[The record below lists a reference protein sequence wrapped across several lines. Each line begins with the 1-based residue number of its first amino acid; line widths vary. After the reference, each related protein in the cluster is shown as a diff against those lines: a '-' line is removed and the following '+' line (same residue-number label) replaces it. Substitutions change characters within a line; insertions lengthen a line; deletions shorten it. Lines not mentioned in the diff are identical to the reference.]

1 MSIIREVLENAQ
13 LAADRGWKA
22 SFFYNDGNSFK
33 GALITA
39 ADWDAGAVRVERVGE
54 RHLEPTLIF
63 LKDVQK
69 VEVDWS

>member
-1 MSIIREVLENAQ
+1 MITQDVLENAQ

-22 SFFYNDGNSFK
+22 SFYYNDGNAFK

-39 ADWDAGAVRVERVGE
+39 YDWENGAVQVERVGE
-54 RHLEPTLIF
+54 RHLQPTLIF
-63 LKDVQK
+63 LKDIQK

>member
-1 MSIIREVLENAQ
+1 MPLNPDVLENAK
-13 LAADRGWKA
+13 LAAERGWKA
-22 SFFYNDGNSFK
+22 SFHYNDGTAFK

-39 ADWDAGAVRVERVGE
+39 YDWENAAVRVERVGE

-63 LKDVQK
+63 LKDIQK